1 MKKGTLLI
9 VIIAGFAVITL
20 VMSAIGF
27 FLIPGGG
34 GEEINEKMIEAREE
48 TAVNIANVIAAASID
63 PLYLEDD
70 FVINETIQKAMD
82 NSGGMITYIYVLDA
96 DRKVW
101 GDTQDP
107 TNVLKTFKRPEIEL
121 LSSENR
127 KIQKISDQM
136 FDAGVPILDAG
147 EKIGE
152 VHIGVKYPPVQQ
164 ASGSMPIVPVGIM
177 FAIGLIGTIII
188 AMVVSRMMENVG
200 AAFATSLKSAKLDE
214 LRKQE
219 DEAQKTLTAK
229 NQKVKEAEKKLEE
242 VNSRI
247 KELGSKYDEVR
258 DTLDKSDEKIAE
270 KEKQIEYYNNK
281 IEELEKKAKT
291 AKQQA
296 DVPEMSD
303 KQKREISTLK
313 SQVNNF
319 KIQLQQ
325 TISEIEKKRQEE
337 KELNERIKKEKA
349 QLSNVSSSSSAPAT
363 SEDIE
368 KKKREEIEITQRIV
382 SKRKE
387 EIALSQRIE
396 LKRKKELELTGRIE
410 MLEKKLKEM
419 GNG

>member
-20 VMSAIGF
+20 IMSAIGF

-34 GEEINEKMIEAREE
+34 GEEINEKMIEARKE
-48 TAVNIANVIAAASID
+48 TAVNIANVIAAASVD

-70 FVINETIQKAMD
+70 FVINETITKAMD

-107 TNVLKTFKRPEIEL
+107 TNVLKTFKRPSIEL

-127 KIQKISDQM
+127 KIQKISDQI

-177 FAIGLIGTIII
+177 FAIGLIGTIVI

-214 LRKQE
+214 LKKQE

-229 NQKVKEAEKKLEE
+229 NQKVKEAEKKLEG
-242 VNSRI
+242 VNSKI

-281 IEELEKKAKT
+281 IEELEKKAKA

-349 QLSNVSSSSSAPAT
+349 QLSNVSSSGSAPAT